1 MSLKWLEWAK
11 RIQSLSQSGLTF
23 SKDVFDLERFEELRQ
38 ISVEIMEE
46 HTGVEMQKIKDLF
59 AAEKGYQTPKMDV
72 REAVFHQGKILMVR
86 ENIDNKW
93 SLPGGFCDVG
103 LSPAENIAKE
113 IQEESGFVVV
123 PTKMLALLDMNKHPH
138 PPQPFHYYK
147 LFIQCEIVGGEATNG
162 VETKGVEFFPE
173 DGLPELSVNRIV
185 ESQLQLLF
193 EFERNPTKPT
203 VFD

>member
-72 REAVFHQGKILMVR
+72 RGAVFHQGKILMVR

-113 IQEESGFVVV
+113 IQEESGFIVV
-123 PTKMLALLDMNKHPH
+123 PTKMLALLDMNKYPH

-173 DGLPELSVNRIV
+173 DGLPELSVNRNV

-193 EFERNPTKPT
+193 EFERTPTKPT